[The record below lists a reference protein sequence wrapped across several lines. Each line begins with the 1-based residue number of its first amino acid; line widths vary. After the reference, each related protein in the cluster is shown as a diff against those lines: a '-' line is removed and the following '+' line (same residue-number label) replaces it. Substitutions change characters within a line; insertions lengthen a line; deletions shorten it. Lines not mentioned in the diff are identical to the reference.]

1 MSGLEGLAALGLACN
16 IFQVISFGR
25 ETLGLVKSVYRDG
38 TMDNSLVDKITA
50 IQGVASHIID
60 INIPQ
65 SGSQE
70 KKLVEVTKKCTGVAR
85 GMKPNGV

>member
-1 MSGLEGLAALGLACN
+1 MGLACS

-25 ETLGLVKSVYRDG
+25 ETLGLVKSIYLDG
-38 TMDNSLVDKITA
+38 TLDNSLVDKITA
-50 IQGVASHIID
+50 IQGVASHIIT

-70 KKLVEVTKKCTGVAR
+70 KKLVDVTKKCTGVAR
-85 GMKPNGV
+85 GMVPNSV